1 MDMNTN
7 GNVYTVIYSAVIV
20 VLVAAILA
28 FAAISL
34 KPRQDANIKAETI
47 SQMLAAAQFFTKE
60 ELEAMGNDKVLVE
73 YANKIDKAFL
83 IDANGD
89 SLCALGTDAN
99 NIEIADGLKAQNKLI
114 KKGRKDL
121 QLPVYIFNKDGKKIS
136 VVPVYG
142 AGLWGPVWG
151 YLAFDEDMKTILGAY
166 FDHDSETP
174 GLGAKIKDDP
184 QFRAAF
190 IGKSADFSADKIFSI
205 VKGGA
210 PEGKDNAID
219 AITGATMT
227 SDGLG
232 EAIDTWLKS
241 YKPYFAKKGAA
252 AAMTVVD
259 PADSLDANGAQ
270 KVPNE
275 TVEE

>member
-89 SLCALGTDAN
+89 SLYALGTDAK

-114 KKGRKDL
+114 KNGRKDL

-184 QFRAAF
+184 EFRAAF

-252 AAMTVVD
+252 AAMTVVA